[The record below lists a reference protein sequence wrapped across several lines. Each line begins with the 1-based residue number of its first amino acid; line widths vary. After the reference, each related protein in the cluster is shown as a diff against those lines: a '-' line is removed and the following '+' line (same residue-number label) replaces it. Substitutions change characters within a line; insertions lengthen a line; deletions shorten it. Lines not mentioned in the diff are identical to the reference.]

1 VPRDILDRH
10 PPAQRVDVCG
20 QPPRD
25 AQIGVK
31 QIQPLDHDPSAA
43 GAVEFAVAAIE
54 PHPGAGHVQ
63 VPDRTARPAVNR
75 GALRAAVMAHGHK
88 TLVGCHPDMH
98 ASRLRGHRLALD
110 FDSTKGEERCYS
122 GFGHHRPPADRVF
135 LRRSTYTP
143 GDPGCPLYL
152 KSQPIPLSSIN

>member
-1 VPRDILDRH
+1 VPRDISDRH

-43 GAVEFAVAAIE
+43 GAVELAVAAIE

-75 GALRAAVMAHGHK
+75 GGFRAAVMAHGGK
-88 TLVGCHPDMH
+88 APVGCHPDMH
-98 ASRLRGHRLALD
+98 AVGLRGHRLALD
-110 FDSTKGEERCYS
+110 FDSTKGEVRCYS
-122 GFGHHRPPADRVF
+122 GSGHRRPPGGLVF
-135 LRRSTYTP
+135 LGR
-143 GDPGCPLYL
+143 
-152 KSQPIPLSSIN
+152 